1 MSISF
6 CIIWNTNLELN
17 LRHFPSRII
26 AWNLGTSVLGAL
38 CTGRLAMTCSG
49 TGAKP
54 KQAKNKTESWNPV
67 SCAQDNCSQPRL
79 NISLPLFIAS
89 SLLLMF
95 PVKSHCIALGEC
107 VYFCPLGSILP
118 KGQSMPGFD
127 QEKRNYFPAG
137 FVKPVNRL
145 SAAQRGSR
153 WGAQRRRPSLAIL
166 ISLSQDRDLH
176 GISTMRIRTN
186 CRQETWAV
194 TPVLLLSLPGTLITT
209 LKCCEPYLSHHWPE
223 GLD

>member
-1 MSISF
+1 MISDMSISF

-17 LRHFPSRII
+17 LQHFPSRII

-38 CTGRLAMTCSG
+38 CTGRLAVTCSG

-67 SCAQDNCSQPRL
+67 SCAQDNCPQPRS

-95 PVKSHCIALGEC
+95 PVKSHCNALGEC

-145 SAAQRGSR
+145 
-153 WGAQRRRPSLAIL
+153 
-166 ISLSQDRDLH
+166 
-176 GISTMRIRTN
+176 
-186 CRQETWAV
+186 
-194 TPVLLLSLPGTLITT
+194 VLLREAQGEE
-209 LKCCEPYLSHHWPE
+209 LKEEDPLWLFCFH
-223 GLD
+223 

>member
-1 MSISF
+1 MSIGF
-6 CIIWNTNLELN
+6 CIVSNTNLELN
-17 LRHFPSRII
+17 LQDFLSRII
-26 AWNLGTSVLGAL
+26 AWNLGISVLGAL
-38 CTGRLAMTCSG
+38 CTGRPAVTCSG

-54 KQAKNKTESWNPV
+54 EQAKNKTESWNPV
-67 SCAQDNCSQPRL
+67 SCAQDNCIQPHS

-95 PVKSHCIALGEC
+95 PVKSHCIALGER
-107 VYFCPLGSILP
+107 VYFCLLRSILP

-137 FVKPVNRL
+137 FVKPVNRV

-176 GISTMRIRTN
+176 GISTTRIRTN
-186 CRQETWAV
+186 CHQETWAV
-194 TPVLLLSLPGTLITT
+194 TPVLLLSLPGTLNTA
-209 LKCCEPYLSHHWPE
+209 LHCCEP
-223 GLD
+223 